1 LKLVALKIKNPAS
14 RQGQDFQGELL
25 NRSVTSNLP
34 NGFWHISSD
43 CQRAGLPV
51 QQSGLQANRN
61 YRHVRAKC
69 QAGICGPERHPG
81 ELQLDRRYSA
91 RRRMWAPPG
100 GVSSQPTGYGCRAP
114 SARPL
119 YKRHGPWRGA

>member
-43 CQRAGLPV
+43 CQRAGPPV
-51 QQSGLQANRN
+51 QQDGLQANRN
-61 YRHVRAKC
+61 YRHVRANC
-69 QAGICGPERHPG
+69 QAAICGPERQRG
-81 ELQLDRRYSA
+81 TARERLDRRNSA
-91 RRRMWAPPG
+91 RRRRRWAPPRG
-100 GVSSQPTGYGCRAP
+100 QQSTHWMRLP
-114 SARPL
+114 SCSAS
-119 YKRHGPWRGA
+119 